1 MGDSSRRRV
10 LSPGILIPVL
20 VIAALVP
27 LAFAGWK
34 DLYTRFLE
42 AQKPIIRVEVPRG
55 IGEVPVRMTVQ
66 VADHDSGLSSMTV
79 RQRQQGKTERVLEQ
93 VTLKGK
99 HSGSFTVDF
108 LGRETNLEPGRVTLS
123 ITAKDR
129 SIWSNEA
136 TQHVDLIVDYTKPTL
151 RIVSSPPSLQQGS
164 SALVFYQAGDEELAD
179 SGVLIGDRIFRGF
192 PARFLEPE
200 LGERDLY
207 VALITPPLGGTDAR
221 PQLFADDRVGN
232 STIVRLPM
240 AISSRQVGE
249 SDRELRESLLRES
262 LPPLVAQNSRRIA
275 EFLQN
280 SGKELTFKTE
290 AGSPARIREE
300 FDLANRTL
308 REINSAQILGLIEST
323 GSRTQAFWRNPPL
336 RQIGKVE
343 APFGTRIRYRLQ
355 GEVIG
360 THLEQGYA
368 IAPPQGE
375 GHVFSIA
382 DGVVIFAD
390 TLGVYGRV
398 VGVDHGLG
406 LTTIFS
412 HLDTVAV
419 RQGALIKAGEI
430 IGQAGRGWLNEAP
443 HFLLEMRVHG
453 IPVDAREWW
462 DRTWFGTQIQGRIN
476 EVRRGMGL
484 PTGTLNER

>member
-1 MGDSSRRRV
+1 MGDQSRRRV

-42 AQKPIIRVEVPRG
+42 THRPVIRVDVPRG

-66 VADHDSGLSSMTV
+66 VADYDSGLSSMTV
-79 RQRQQGKTERVLEQ
+79 RQRQQGKAERILEQ
-93 VTLKGK
+93 LTLRGK
-99 HSGSFTVDF
+99 QSGTFTVDF

-136 TQHVDLIVDYTKPTL
+136 TQHVDLIVDYTSPTL
-151 RIVSSPPSLQQGS
+151 RVVSSPPTLQQGN
-164 SALVFYQAGDEELAD
+164 SALVFYQVGDEELAE
-179 SGVLIGDRIFRGF
+179 SGVLIGDRVFQGF
-192 PARFLEPE
+192 PARFLESE

-207 VALITPPLGGTDAR
+207 VALITPPLGVTDAR

-232 STIVRLPM
+232 STVIRLPM
-240 AISSRQVGE
+240 SVTARPISE
-249 SDRELRESLLRES
+249 SDRDLREGLVRES
-262 LPPLVAQNSRRIA
+262 LPPLVSQNSRKIA

-280 SGKELTFKTE
+280 SGGELTFKTE
-290 AGSPARIREE
+290 AGSTARIREE

-308 REINSAQILGLIEST
+308 REINSSQILGLISST

-343 APFGTRIRYRLQ
+343 TAFGTRVRYRLQ
-355 GEVIG
+355 GEIVG

-443 HFLLEMRVHG
+443 HFVLEVRVHG
-453 IPVDAREWW
+453 VPVDAREWW

-484 PTGTLNER
+484 PTGTFQ